1 MKTRLEQA
9 YIKVMKMKRILFLS
23 ILLFFCSQAMIWSQ
37 DFVYSPVNPA
47 FGGNPYNYSW
57 LLSQATAQNDFKE
70 ETDPFGLLNADP
82 LSGFQDDL
90 NNQVLNELSRQL
102 YFNQFGENGLTEGF
116 YEFGS
121 YEIDVSTTSEGMQ
134 IRIIDVLT
142 GSETTVVVPY
152 Y

>member
-1 MKTRLEQA
+1 MKKLLISAMFFLAFFQVATRA
-9 YIKVMKMKRILFLS
+9 
-23 ILLFFCSQAMIWSQ
+23 Q
-37 DFVYSPVNPA
+37 DFVYQPINPA

-57 LLSQATAQNDFKE
+57 LFSSASAQNDFKE
-70 ETDPFGLLNADP
+70 DTDPFGFLDDDP

-90 NNQVLNELSRQL
+90 NSQVLNEISRQL
-102 YFNQFGENGLTEGF
+102 YFNQFGEDGLTEGF

-121 YEIDVSTTSEGMQ
+121 YEIDVTITSEGMQ
-134 IRIIDVLT
+134 IRIIDIMT

>member
-1 MKTRLEQA
+1 MKLEGIIRLLIFTLGLLVFSQLTTRA
-9 YIKVMKMKRILFLS
+9 
-23 ILLFFCSQAMIWSQ
+23 Q
-37 DFVYSPVNPA
+37 DFVYQPVNPA

-57 LLSQATAQNDFKE
+57 LLSSASAQNDFKE
-70 ETDPFGLLNADP
+70 DTDPFGFLDDDP

-90 NNQVLNELSRQL
+90 NSQVLNEISRQL

-134 IRIIDVLT
+134 IRIIDIMT

>member
-1 MKTRLEQA
+1 MRK
-9 YIKVMKMKRILFLS
+9 FLIAS
-23 ILLFFCSQAMIWSQ
+23 LLLMTFFQFALSAQ
-37 DFVYSPVNPA
+37 DFVYQPVNPA

-57 LLSQATAQNDFKE
+57 LIGSAGAQNDFRE
-70 ETDPFGLLNADP
+70 DSDPFGFLDDDP

-90 NNQVLNELSRQL
+90 NNQVLNEISRQL
-102 YFNQFGENGLTEGF
+102 YFNQFGESGLTEGF

-134 IRIIDVLT
+134 IRIIDIRT

>member
-1 MKTRLEQA
+1 MNKTL
-9 YIKVMKMKRILFLS
+9 ITVLFL
-23 ILLFFCSQAMIWSQ
+23 LAFFQIVTSAQ
-37 DFVYSPVNPA
+37 DFVYQPVNPA

-57 LLSQATAQNDFKE
+57 LLSSAGAQNDYRE
-70 ETDPFGLLNADP
+70 DADPFGFLNEDP

-90 NNQVLNELSRQL
+90 NAQVLNEISRQL

-134 IRIIDVLT
+134 IRIIDIMT